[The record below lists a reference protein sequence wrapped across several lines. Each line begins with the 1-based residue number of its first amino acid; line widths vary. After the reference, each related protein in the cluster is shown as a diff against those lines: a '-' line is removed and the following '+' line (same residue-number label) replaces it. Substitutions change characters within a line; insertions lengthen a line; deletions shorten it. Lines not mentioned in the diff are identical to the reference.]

1 MKTKINLLLTGLPGV
16 GKTTVIRRVIDEL
29 RDLRL
34 RGFVTDEIRQEGRRL
49 GFRITALDG
58 ESATLSHV
66 KGRGGPRVGR
76 YVVDLDALWRI
87 TAHAL
92 SADSRTD
99 AYLVDEIGKMEC
111 FSPEFVEATGRLL
124 DSTTPLVATVALKGG
139 GFIRRVKKRPD
150 ADLWEVTRANR
161 DEMPSRVVDWLRATI
176 SP

>member
-1 MKTKINLLLTGLPGV
+1 MKTKTNLLLTGLPGV
-16 GKTTVIRRVIDEL
+16 GKTTVVRRVIEEL
-29 RDLRL
+29 QDQPL
-34 RGFVTDEIRQEGRRL
+34 RGFVTDEIRQEGKRL

-76 YVVDLDALWRI
+76 YVVDLDALRRI

-92 SADSRTD
+92 ATD
-99 AYLVDEIGKMEC
+99 ARVDSYLVDEIGKMEC
-111 FSPEFVEATGRLL
+111 FSPEFVEAMGHLL
-124 DSTTPLVATVALKGG
+124 NSATPLVATVALKGG
-139 GFIRRVKKRPD
+139 GFIRRVKKRQD

-161 DEMPSRVVDWLRATI
+161 DEMPSRVVDWLRSRM